1 MTSNT
6 EYWEHIKYVSANED
20 ARRLLDLL
28 ADIDLTNQV
37 TTDYYYLLR
46 HDIKDST
53 IRKLT
58 DYQLIK
64 TNVSPQQTLNKS
76 PYDR

>member
-53 IRKLT
+53 IRK
-58 DYQLIK
+58 
-64 TNVSPQQTLNKS
+64 
-76 PYDR
+76 

>member
-1 MTSNT
+1 MTQQT

-37 TTDYYYLLR
+37 TTNYYYLLR
-46 HDIKDST
+46 HDIIVLLK
-53 IRKLT
+53 
-58 DYQLIK
+58 IK
-64 TNVSPQQTLNKS
+64 S
-76 PYDR
+76 